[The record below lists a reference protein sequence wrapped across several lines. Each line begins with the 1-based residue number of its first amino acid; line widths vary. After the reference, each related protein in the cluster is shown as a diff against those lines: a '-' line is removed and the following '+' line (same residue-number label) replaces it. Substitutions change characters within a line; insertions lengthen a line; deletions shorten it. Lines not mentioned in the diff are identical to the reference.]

1 MPRHEKIF
9 AAMGSSFY
17 ICLDTSLDG
26 DYVDVL
32 MNQLVERTEQ
42 LEQRMSRFRVDSEL
56 VQLNQRLREPVKV
69 SSTIREVLELAKV
82 FMELSSGAF
91 DPRVV
96 SGLEGIGY
104 AGAPLEAIDVGEPS
118 RQRQES
124 QAYSSEADGSQVDG
138 SQVDGSQVDG
148 SQVDRSQVDRSQ
160 LDRSQLDRSQLDR
173 SQPLFDVSSA
183 PDHIRLYAP
192 VDLGGIGK
200 GYTADRL
207 ADLIEASVHP
217 ALRSGYIVDAGGDIV
232 ISGHQET
239 GEGFAIGIE
248 DPFGTNGELAA
259 ALQLP
264 HVEERM
270 AICTSSLKRR
280 SWEHDGERVHHI
292 LDPRRQAPVPTH
304 LKAVTAVGRS
314 AAYTE
319 VFTKCTMISEGTND
333 YPWLGVP
340 LAYVTIDDAQTLH
353 YTREMTPLL
362 SWISAK
368 YQDARVVK

>member
-1 MPRHEKIF
+1 VPRHEKTF

-17 ICLDTSLDG
+17 ICLDTALDG

-104 AGAPLEAIDVGEPS
+104 AGAPFDAINVGEPP
-118 RQRQES
+118 RQRQQS
-124 QAYSSEADGSQVDG
+124 HADS

-148 SQVDRSQVDRSQ
+148 SQVDRSQLDRSSV
-160 LDRSQLDRSQLDR
+160 DSSQLDRSQLDR

-280 SWEHDGERVHHI
+280 SWEHGGERVHHI

-333 YPWLGVP
+333 YPWVGVP

-353 YTREMTPLL
+353 YTGDMTPLL

-368 YQDARVVK
+368 YQDARVVQ